1 MGKCS
6 ICEGKT
12 GILQEWPLKDG
23 QFCKKCNKQ
32 FQEAGFRF
40 LTNWHSMDYTVQ
52 EARAML
58 ASPKDWQETVN
69 ARHRQRELEK
79 EKQAQL
85 KEANKN
91 CFLCGKRIM
100 FRYMTSDNRAL
111 CMGCVNA
118 TRTTA
123 QEELWEKGKKFDP
136 FQYVEEHSSGFFLE
150 HMAEME
156 HPHPALFVNY
166 TKRNF
171 YSMGD
176 PGSVFTFESV
186 IKFESDIHT
195 YEVTEGKRGHP
206 IARAV
211 AGGILFGPVGAVIG
225 ASTSKDT
232 RHKETV
238 EGNRYINIY
247 YKDPSQKSGVQKAS
261 FYTDDD
267 TVIVRIE
274 ECFTRA
280 FEIRDKQAETGIRL
294 SETQDALKKETTD
307 FSQLI
312 ELKELF
318 DMGILTQEEFEQK
331 KKNILKL

>member
-58 ASPKDWQETVN
+58 ASPKEWQETVN
-69 ARHRQRELEK
+69 ARHRQR
-79 EKQAQL
+79 
-85 KEANKN
+85 
-91 CFLCGKRIM
+91 
-100 FRYMTSDNRAL
+100 
-111 CMGCVNA
+111 
-118 TRTTA
+118 
-123 QEELWEKGKKFDP
+123 
-136 FQYVEEHSSGFFLE
+136 
-150 HMAEME
+150 EME

-274 ECFTRA
+274 ECLTRA
-280 FEIRDKQAETGIRL
+280 FEIRDEQAETGIRL
-294 SETQDALKKETTD
+294 SKTQDALKKETTD
-307 FSQLI
+307 FSQLV
-312 ELKELF
+312 ELKELL